1 MVLLEHDKYTDK
13 INLVYTREDI
23 SVVIKLTRE
32 EVRSLKL
39 QGDRIIDHEDDS

>member
-13 INLVYTREDI
+13 INFVCMREDI
-23 SVVIKLTRE
+23 SVVISLTRE